1 MPTVN
6 EKKTTS
12 LFLEILFSY
21 KYWIYYIWETLINI
35 VVIVIL
41 ITINF
46 FCLCVYPFCH
56 FIFPSKN
63 MFVGF

>member
-1 MPTVN
+1 M
-6 EKKTTS
+6 KKKATS

-21 KYWIYYIWETLINI
+21 KYWIYDIWETLINI

-46 FCLCVYPFCH
+46 FVCVCVLFATLSFLQRICL
-56 FIFPSKN
+56 
-63 MFVGF
+63 